1 MSRREQDPTTVNPV
15 LARRL
20 VAHLDL
26 TDLRHEMDDAA
37 IAALAARAH
46 TPFGAPAGVCVR
58 LAAAARLRPLLPPT
72 TRLVVVANFPGGSG
86 TAASVRDEL
95 RAARDAGADEI
106 DLVYPYTA
114 AQAGDRLIGP
124 RLVETAAAET
134 PFLKVIVEAA
144 AYTDDPI
151 GLLEAARVS
160 LHAGAAMVKTSTGE
174 VAFRRVAPSE
184 VALLAEAV
192 ADHGAE
198 VGLKVAGGV
207 DLAFALDTLVIAERR
222 LGPELTPAR
231 FRIGASRLLD
241 ELIGTERSE
250 GDY

>member
-37 IAALAARAH
+37 VSALAGRAAS
-46 TPFGAPAGVCVR
+46 PYGPVAGVCVR
-58 LAAAARLRPLLPPT
+58 LPAAARLRPLLPAT
-72 TRLVVVANFPGGSG
+72 TRLVVVANFPGGNGSP
-86 TAASVRDEL
+86 ASVRDEL
-95 RAARDAGADEI
+95 RAARDAGADEV

-114 AQAGDRLIGP
+114 AQAGDHSIGP
-124 RLVETAAAET
+124 RLVEVAAAET
-134 PFLKVIVEAA
+134 PFLKVILETA
-144 AYTDDPI
+144 AYAGDAI
-151 GLLEAARVS
+151 ALLEAARGS
-160 LHAGAAMVKTSTGE
+160 MHAGAAMLKTSTGE
-174 VAFRRVAPSE
+174 PSFARVAPGDI
-184 VALLAEAV
+184 ALLAEAI
-192 ADHGAE
+192 ADHGTG

-207 DLAFALDTLVIAERR
+207 DLPFALDAVAIAERR

-241 ELIGTERSE
+241 ELVGTVSSE